1 MYEFAGVPMK
11 IREIAKLLNA
21 DVLCGEELLDGEVHS
36 ACGCDMMSDVLAF
49 VKEQAVLLTG
59 LCNPQ
64 VVRTA
69 EMMDMR
75 CIVFVRG
82 KVPSADI
89 IALAQDSGIVV
100 LTSNE
105 RMYVACG
112 MLYSNGLS
120 GGSVLNEI

>member
-1 MYEFAGVPMK
+1 MK
-11 IREIAKLLNA
+11 IQQIAELLNA
-21 DVLCGEELLDGEVHS
+21 KILCGEAMLDGTVKS

-49 VKEQAVLLTG
+49 VKDQAVLLTG

-82 KVPSADI
+82 KIPPKDVVELADEC
-89 IALAQDSGIVV
+89 GIVV
-100 LTSNE
+100 MATTE

-112 MLYSNGLS
+112 KLYANGLA
-120 GGSVLNEI
+120 GGDTV

>member
-1 MYEFAGVPMK
+1 MK
-11 IREIAKLLNA
+11 IREIADLLNA
-21 DVLCGEELLDGEVHS
+21 KVLCCEEMLDGEINS

-82 KVPSADI
+82 KTPPADV
-89 IALAQDSGIVV
+89 IALAEQSSIVV
-100 LTSNE
+100 LATTE

-112 MLYSNGLS
+112 KLYCNGLS
-120 GGSVLNEI
+120 GGSVVDV

>member
-1 MYEFAGVPMK
+1 MK
-11 IREIAKLLNA
+11 ISTIIDLLHAK
-21 DVLCGEELLDGEVHS
+21 VLCGADKLDGVVNS

-69 EMMDMR
+69 VMMDMR

-82 KVPSADI
+82 KLPPEDVITLADD
-89 IALAQDSGIVV
+89 AGLVV
-100 LTSNE
+100 LATDE
-105 RMYVACG
+105 RMYTACG
-112 MLYSNGLS
+112 KLYINGLT
-120 GGSVLNEI
+120 GGEIENE

>member
-1 MYEFAGVPMK
+1 MV
-11 IREIAKLLNA
+11 IRQIADLLSA
-21 DVLCGEELLDGEVHS
+21 KVICGEDKLDGVVNS

-49 VKEQAVLLTG
+49 VKDQAVLLTG

-82 KVPSADI
+82 KIPPSEVVE
-89 IALAQDSGIVV
+89 LAKESGIVV
-100 LTSNE
+100 MTSNN

-112 MLYSNGLS
+112 LLYANGLS
-120 GGSVLNEI
+120 GGSVLND

>member
-1 MYEFAGVPMK
+1 MEIRK
-11 IREIAKLLNA
+11 IVELLDA
-21 DVLCGEELLDGEVHS
+21 EVLCGEDKLDGSVHS

-49 VKEQAVLLTG
+49 VKDQAVLLTG

-69 EMMDMR
+69 VMMDMR

-82 KVPSADI
+82 KLPPKDVLTLADD
-89 IALAQDSGIVV
+89 AGLVV
-100 LTSNE
+100 LATDQ

-112 MLYSNGLS
+112 KLYSNGLA
-120 GGSVLNEI
+120 GGEVGNE

>member
-1 MYEFAGVPMK
+1 MK
-11 IREIAKLLNA
+11 IQQIAELLNA
-21 DVLCGEELLDGEVHS
+21 KVLCGEERLDGTVKS

-49 VKEQAVLLTG
+49 VKDQAVLITG

-69 EMMDMR
+69 IMMDMR

-82 KVPSADI
+82 KMPPADVL
-89 IALAQDSGIVV
+89 ALARDSGIVV
-100 LTSNE
+100 LATNE

-112 MLYSNGLS
+112 KLYANGLH
-120 GGSVLNEI
+120 GGEVV